1 MEHLQDRLRRKY
13 GSPDYYKLNEV
24 MRGTFVKVVNQDLL
38 PLLSSIAAPTLLIW
52 GSDDTETPLWMGQ
65 QMEKQTPDAALIV
78 FEGRSHFAFIEEWQ
92 RFLLIIKEFFLGG
105 SK

>member
-1 MEHLQDRLRRKY
+1 
-13 GSPDYYKLNEV
+13 
-24 MRGTFVKVVNQDLL
+24 
-38 PLLSSIAAPTLLIW
+38 
-52 GSDDTETPLWMGQ
+52 
-65 QMEKQTPDAALIV
+65 MEKQIPDAALIV